1 MAGSEGAAARQRA
14 AATRRTG
21 FTALWYFAPNGTD
34 HRTHAWQGEM
44 IDRYIRWRNARARPE
59 RNFAVDS
66 VIRAWTG
73 YQTNVA

>member
-1 MAGSEGAAARQRA
+1 MAGSEGLRGNAPPLPDEPE
-14 AATRRTG
+14 
-21 FTALWYFAPNGTD
+21 FTALRYFAPNGTD
-34 HRTHAWQGEM
+34 HRTRAWQGEM
-44 IDRYIRWRNARARPE
+44 IGRYIRWRNVRARPE